1 MMQKGHEEI
10 GNRLLTAKEIAQRL
24 NISKAFAYKLMQ
36 IGEIRTVKIGG
47 SVRVRP
53 EDLEAYIEENLQETR
68 SMYRVK

>member
-1 MMQKGHEEI
+1 MTQKEHKEMA
-10 GNRLLTAKEIAQRL
+10 NRLLTAKEIAQRL

-53 EDLEAYIEENLQETR
+53 EDLEAYIEANLREDR
-68 SMYRVK
+68 STHRVK

>member
-36 IGEIRTVKIGG
+36 IGAIRTVKIGG